1 MQSTLHRALGALVFC
16 LVLAASLPAQA
27 DSGSTARERI
37 AELRSE
43 IARHDELYFKRAAPE
58 ITDAEYDALK
68 RELRGLLEQH
78 PQLAAADGEAAA
90 GALGDDRSGRF
101 PTARHRMP
109 MLGLEKSYSEAELRK
124 FLARV
129 ERLAGEPV
137 TWVVEPKYDGLAI
150 SLTYVRGRLVRAVT
164 RGNGSEGD
172 DVTANLLACTD
183 VPRELPAQPD
193 FPLPEFIELR
203 GEVFMALAEFE
214 RVNAMRRDA
223 GEEVFAHPRNLAV
236 GTLKAT
242 DPAVLRSRRLTLV
255 CYGWGACEPADAAPV
270 SQRDLLT
277 RLSAAGFLVPPA
289 HVASGAETVWQIVR
303 VLDRERSEFAGP
315 LDGAVIKVDEVGL
328 RRQLGEGEA
337 APRWAIAHKFEP
349 ERVETRLRAITWQVG
364 RTGTLTPVAELDPVT
379 LGGSTIA
386 RASLHN
392 RREIERRDYR
402 IGDRVRVER
411 AGEIIPQLVGVNLA
425 ARPAGA
431 VPVSFPT
438 ACPVCATALQP
449 EGEAGWR
456 CPQRACPAQV
466 KRRLEHFAS
475 EAALNIRGLGP
486 VLVETLV
493 DRGKLSEVDGI
504 YRLSG
509 AEVPAR
515 VLDQIERSKGAEL
528 WRFVAGLGLPD
539 VGGVNARKIADRAG
553 KLEALGR
560 MSREDLVAAGL
571 SPAVAEAVARE
582 LASVPLQRI
591 LAGFSAAGVQP
602 ALAAKA
608 ASDGRLAGQ
617 AFVFTGTLRGLSRE
631 EAARRVLAAGGKVQA
646 DVARTTNYVVAGEGG
661 GRKRDEAKRLGV
673 AVLSEEEFLRML
685 EGK

>member
-1 MQSTLHRALGALVFC
+1 MHSTLLRALGALVCC
-16 LVLAASLPAQA
+16 LFLATSVSAQT
-27 DSGSTARERI
+27 DSASTARERI
-37 AELRSE
+37 AELRAE
-43 IARHDELYFKRAAPE
+43 IARHDELYFKHAAPE

-68 RELRGLLEQH
+68 RELRGLIEQH
-78 PQLAAADGEAAA
+78 PQLAAADSEA
-90 GALGDDRSGRF
+90 GADVVGDDRSGRF
-101 PTARHRMP
+101 PTARHRVP
-109 MLGLEKSYSEAELRK
+109 MLGLEKSYTEAELRK

-150 SLTYVRGRLVRAVT
+150 SLTYVHGRLVRAVT

-172 DVTANLLACTD
+172 DVTANLFACTD
-183 VPRELPAQPD
+183 VPRELPDTPD
-193 FPLPEFIELR
+193 FPRPDFIEVR

-214 RVNAMRRDA
+214 RVNAMRRAA

-255 CYGWGACEPADAAPV
+255 CYGWGGCEPADTAPV

-303 VLDRERSEFAGP
+303 VLDRERAEFAGP
-315 LDGAVIKVDEVGL
+315 LDGAVIKVDEVAL
-328 RRQLGEGEA
+328 RRRLGESDA

-364 RTGTLTPVAELDPVT
+364 RTGVLTPVAELDPVT

-425 ARPAGA
+425 VRPTEA
-431 VPVSFPT
+431 VPVTFPT

-466 KRRLEHFAS
+466 KRRLEYFAS
-475 EAALNIRGLGP
+475 EAALNIRGFGP
-486 VLVETLV
+486 TLVETLV
-493 DRGKLSEVDGI
+493 ERGKLSEVDGI
-504 YRLSG
+504 YRLT
-509 AEVPAR
+509 AADVPAR
-515 VLDQIERSKGAEL
+515 VLEQIERSKSAEL
-528 WRFVAGLGLPD
+528 WRFVAGLGLPE

-553 KLEALGR
+553 SLEALGR
-560 MSREDLVAAGL
+560 MSRDELVAAGL
-571 SPAVAEAVARE
+571 SAAVAEAVERE
-582 LASVPLQRI
+582 LAAAPLQQI
-591 LAGFSAAGVQP
+591 LRGLSAAGVQP
-602 ALAAKA
+602 AQA
-608 ASDGRLAGQ
+608 ASGGPLVGQ
-617 AFVFTGTLRGLSRE
+617 SFVFTGTLRGLSRE
-631 EAARRVLAAGGKVQA
+631 EAARRVRAAGGKVQT
-646 DVARTTNYVVAGEGG
+646 DVSRTTSYVVAGEGV

-673 AVLSEEEFLRML
+673 PVLAEDEFLRML
-685 EGK
+685 EEK

>member
-1 MQSTLHRALGALVFC
+1 MHLPLPRAFGALVLC
-16 LVLAASLPAQA
+16 LFITASLTAQS
-27 DSGSTARERI
+27 DSAATARERL
-37 AELRSE
+37 AELRAE
-43 IARHDELYFKRAAPE
+43 LARHDELYFKHASPE

-68 RELRGLLEQH
+68 REFHALLEQH
-78 PQLAAADGEAAA
+78 PQLAAAEGEAAA

-101 PTARHRMP
+101 PTARHRVP
-109 MLGLEKSYSEAELRK
+109 MLGLEKSYTEVELRK
-124 FLARV
+124 FIARV

-183 VPRELPAQPD
+183 VPRELPVTPDLPRPD
-193 FPLPEFIELR
+193 FLEVR

-214 RVNAMRRDA
+214 RVNALRRAA

-236 GTLKAT
+236 GTLKAA
-242 DPAVLRSRRLTLV
+242 DPAALRSRRLTLV
-255 CYGWGACEPADAAPV
+255 CYGWGACEPAGAEPV
-270 SQRDLLT
+270 SQRDLLK
-277 RLSAAGFLVPPA
+277 RLGAAGFLVPPA

-303 VLDRERSEFAGP
+303 VLNRERSEFGGP

-328 RRQLGEGEA
+328 RRRLGEAETT
-337 APRWAIAHKFEP
+337 PRWAIAHKFEP

-364 RTGTLTPVAELDPVT
+364 RTGMLTPVAELDPVT

-411 AGEIIPQLVGVNLA
+411 AGEIIPQLAGVNLA
-425 ARPAGA
+425 ARPAEA
-431 VPVSFPT
+431 VQVAFPT
-438 ACPVCATALQP
+438 ECPACATALQP

-456 CPQRACPAQV
+456 CPRRSCPAQV
-466 KRRLEHFAS
+466 KRRLEYFAS

-486 VLVETLV
+486 VLVESLV
-493 DRGKLSEVDGI
+493 ERGKLSEVDGI

-509 AEVPAR
+509 ADVPAR
-515 VLDQIERSKGAEL
+515 LLEQIERSKSAEL
-528 WRFVAGLGLPD
+528 WRFVVGLGLPEI
-539 VGGVNARKIADRAG
+539 GGVNARKIAARAG
-553 KLEALGR
+553 SLEALGR
-560 MSREDLVAAGL
+560 MSREELVAAGL
-571 SPAVAEAVARE
+571 SSSVAESVARE
-582 LASVPLQRI
+582 LATASLQQI
-591 LAGFSAAGVQP
+591 LHGLSAAGVQP
-602 ALAAKA
+602 AQVAKT

-631 EAARRVLAAGGKVQA
+631 EAARRVRAAGGKVQA
-646 DVARTTNYVVAGEGG
+646 DVSRTTTYVVAGEGG

-673 AVLSEEEFLRML
+673 PVLAEDEFLRML

>member
-1 MQSTLHRALGALVFC
+1 MHSTLLRALGALVCC
-16 LVLAASLPAQA
+16 LFLATSVSAQTDSASA
-27 DSGSTARERI
+27 ARERI
-37 AELRSE
+37 AELRAE
-43 IARHDELYFKRAAPE
+43 IARHDELYFKHAAPE

-68 RELRGLLEQH
+68 RELRVLLEQH
-78 PQLAAADGEAAA
+78 PQLSAADSEA
-90 GALGDDRSGRF
+90 GAGVVGDDRSGRF
-101 PTARHRMP
+101 PTARHRVP
-109 MLGLEKSYSEAELRK
+109 MLGLEKSYTEAELRK

-129 ERLAGEPV
+129 ERLAGESV

-183 VPRELPAQPD
+183 VPRELPDTPD
-193 FPLPEFIELR
+193 FPRPDFIEVR

-214 RVNAMRRDA
+214 RVNAMRRAA

-255 CYGWGACEPADAAPV
+255 CYGWGGCEPADTAPV

-303 VLDRERSEFAGP
+303 VLHHERAEFAGP
-315 LDGAVIKVDEVGL
+315 LDGAVIKVDEVAL
-328 RRQLGEGEA
+328 RRRLGDAEA

-364 RTGTLTPVAELDPVT
+364 RTGVLTPVAELDPVT

-425 ARPAGA
+425 ARPAEA
-431 VPVSFPT
+431 VPVTFPT

-466 KRRLEHFAS
+466 KRRLEYFAS
-475 EAALNIRGLGP
+475 EAALNIRGFGP
-486 VLVETLV
+486 TLVETLV
-493 DRGKLSEVDGI
+493 ERGKLSEVDGI
-504 YRLSG
+504 YRLT
-509 AEVPAR
+509 AADVPAR
-515 VLDQIERSKGAEL
+515 VLEQIERSKSAEL
-528 WRFVAGLGLPD
+528 WRFVAGLGLPE

-553 KLEALGR
+553 SLEALGR
-560 MSREDLVAAGL
+560 MSRDELVAAGL
-571 SPAVAEAVARE
+571 SAAVAEAVERE
-582 LASVPLQRI
+582 LAAAPLQQI
-591 LAGFSAAGVQP
+591 LRGLSAAGVQP
-602 ALAAKA
+602 AQA
-608 ASDGRLAGQ
+608 ASGGPLVGQ
-617 AFVFTGTLRGLSRE
+617 SFVFTGMLRGLSRE
-631 EAARRVLAAGGKVQA
+631 EAARRVRAAGGKVQT
-646 DVARTTNYVVAGEGG
+646 DVSRTTSYVVAGDGG

-673 AVLSEEEFLRML
+673 PVIAEDEFLRML
-685 EGK
+685 EEK